1 MDPKGSA
8 GQLPAKLAAK
18 SRAPA
23 AERAVDLW
31 PSTLQL
37 ICRHHGPPVEA
48 LHQPAQKKIRKDDD
62 GGERTVDKAGGSGE
76 SFAHGALGHSGLL
89 LPDEHNPARRSCS
102 IN

>member
-1 MDPKGSA
+1 
-8 GQLPAKLAAK
+8 
-18 SRAPA
+18 
-23 AERAVDLW
+23 
-31 PSTLQL
+31 
-37 ICRHHGPPVEA
+37 